1 MNLITRN
8 ISNDY
13 SQVTLNFSTMKS
25 AKKLLKNILG
35 FIFDLHFLQ
44 SLMFFNLATRHTIS
58 RQSIHQW
65 LTLSGPLVLV

>member
-13 SQVTLNFSTMKS
+13 SQATLNFSTMES

-44 SLMFFNLATRHTIS
+44 SLMFFNLATRHAIS
-58 RQSIHQW
+58 RQSVHQW